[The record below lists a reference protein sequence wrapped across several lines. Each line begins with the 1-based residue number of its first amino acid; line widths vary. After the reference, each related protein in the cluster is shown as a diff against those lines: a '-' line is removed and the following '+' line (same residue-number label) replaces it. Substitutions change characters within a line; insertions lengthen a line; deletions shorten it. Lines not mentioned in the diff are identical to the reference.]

1 MTDHERLIV
10 LILFE
15 AESDPATAEAVLGQL
30 TGSARVF
37 EPLSAAAVFS
47 RSIAEQELARS

>member
-10 LILFE
+10 LTLFE
-15 AESDPATAEAVLGQL
+15 AESDPATVEAVLAQL

-37 EPLSAAAVFS
+37 EPPSAAAVFS